1 MKKQANT
8 ICNIIN
14 DICSQKEIKALIFV
28 GCGRMND
35 FMVEL
40 IKKGLSFPK
49 TCLLPFNPSL
59 GLMEGT
65 VLFGVESLK

>member
-1 MKKQANT
+1 
-8 ICNIIN
+8 
-14 DICSQKEIKALIFV
+14 
-28 GCGRMND
+28 
-35 FMVEL
+35 MVEL

-49 TCLLPFNPSL
+49 TCLLPDNPSL